1 MPAQCSPG
9 SIHRAEAL
17 ARALPRLN
25 SPKLTAPRRTAL
37 RISRR
42 GLLIGAGA
50 AGGLVLGFQF
60 VPRRYASAL
69 VAGAGEEVIDSFI
82 RIAKDGAI
90 SVAVPVCEMGQGI
103 TTLAAQIVAV
113 ELGADWRRMG
123 IEPAPIARQYGD
135 PVLAARWAAL
145 WAPSWLP
152 FLPALAETL
161 AGALASTPG
170 TSLARREAEH
180 EPMMITAEGTALA
193 AFEAPLRAAAATL
206 RALLLQAAAAKWGVA
221 WETCDTAGHC
231 VVQAGSG
238 QSGRKLAFAELLPDM
253 MRFAPPDP
261 PVLRAVPAAE
271 RPGRFPEGA
280 PPRFPRLDLPAKV
293 DGSFVFAGDV
303 RLPDMLYAAVAH
315 GPQGDCVLASYD
327 KQAAAAVKGLV
338 RVVHT
343 RRWLAAVATTW
354 HAASKA
360 VAAMEPRFKAVG
372 RIADSSAIEQQL
384 DLALRKGA
392 AVRVAADGNPDALL
406 AASGAGN
413 PTLTARYDI
422 EPALHAPLETATAT
436 ARLRGGKL
444 DLWIATQAPE
454 MARRAAA
461 RAAGVRRRDVIV
473 YPMHAGGSFDARLD
487 MRIAGE
493 AAALA
498 KVTGRP
504 VQVMWSRWQESL
516 SSYPRTPVA
525 ALVSAA
531 FGPGKQQ
538 LLGWRTRMALPATAQ
553 EAGGR
558 LLGEL
563 SAADALAAVR
573 GKSDALACEGA
584 YPLYAIPER
593 AVEHVPAALALPTA
607 RYRGNAHGY
616 SAFITESFI
625 DECAHFAGREPM
637 SFRVG
642 MLGGQP
648 RLAACLTGAAR
659 LAMWGGGADAS
670 GQGIACHR
678 MDLAA
683 GEGLRSGF
691 IAVVATAR
699 QEAGAV
705 RVEQLTAY
713 VDIGRIVNVD
723 VARQQV
729 EGGLLFGLAQ
739 AIGGSSSYHA
749 GLPTNGRLAQLGL
762 PLLADCP
769 KIDIAFAESNEQP
782 FDPGEIAA
790 VAVAPAIA
798 NALFSATGL
807 RFRRLPL
814 LSEGL

>member
-1 MPAQCSPG
+1 MPSLTLP
-9 SIHRAEAL
+9 SL
-17 ARALPRLN
+17 TLPRL
-25 SPKLTAPRRTAL
+25 T
-37 RISRR
+37 RR

-50 AGGLVLGFQF
+50 AGSLVLGFQF

-69 VAGAGEEVIDSFI
+69 VAGEGEQVIDSFI

-113 ELGADWRRMG
+113 ELGADWRRVG
-123 IEPAPIARQYGD
+123 TEPAPIARQYGD

-152 FLPALAETL
+152 FLPGLAE
-161 AGALASTPG
+161 APES
-170 TSLARREAEH
+170 SLARREAEH

-193 AFEAPLRAAAATL
+193 AFEAPLRAAAAAL
-206 RALLLQAAAAKWGVA
+206 RALLMQAAAAKWGVT
-221 WETCDTAGHC
+221 WETCDTAEHC
-231 VVQAGSG
+231 VVQGW
-238 QSGRKLAFAELLPDM
+238 RKLAFAALLPDII
-253 MRFAPPDP
+253 RFDPPDP
-261 PVLRAVPAAE
+261 PVLRAGSAAE
-271 RPGRFPEGA
+271 KPGQFPEGA

-303 RLPDMLYAAVAH
+303 RLPDMLFAAIAH

-327 KQAAAAVKGLV
+327 AKAAAAVKGLV

-354 HAASKA
+354 HAANKA

-372 RIADSSAIEQQL
+372 RIADSIPIEQQL

-406 AASGAGN
+406 AAPDAGTPKAAT
-413 PTLTARYDI
+413 PTLTSRYDI
-422 EPALHAPLETATAT
+422 ESALHAPLETATAT
-436 ARLRGGKL
+436 ARLRGGML
-444 DLWIATQAPE
+444 ELWIASQAPE
-454 MARRAAA
+454 LARRAAA
-461 RAAGVRRRDVIV
+461 RAAGVRRRDVVV

-487 MRIAGE
+487 VRIAGE

-504 VQVMWSRWQESL
+504 VQVMWSRWQETL
-516 SSYPRTPVA
+516 SGYPRTPVA
-525 ALVSAA
+525 AVVSAA

-538 LLGWRTRMALPATAQ
+538 LLGWRTRMALPATAL

-563 SAADALAAVR
+563 SAADALASAR
-573 GKSDALACEGA
+573 GKSDALACDGA
-584 YPLYAIPER
+584 FPLYAIPER

-678 MDLAA
+678 MDLNAP
-683 GEGLRSGF
+683 EGLRSGF

-729 EGGLLFGLAQ
+729 EGGLVFGLAQ
-739 AIGGSSSYHA
+739 AVGGSTGYRA
-749 GLPTNGRLAQLGL
+749 GLPTAGRLAQLGL

>member
-1 MPAQCSPG
+1 M
-9 SIHRAEAL
+9 
-17 ARALPRLN
+17 
-25 SPKLTAPRRTAL
+25 
-37 RISRR
+37 
-42 GLLIGAGA
+42 LIGAGA
-50 AGGLVLGFQF
+50 AGGLLLGFQL

-69 VAGAGEEVIDSFI
+69 VAGEGEHVIDSYI

-123 IEPAPIARQYGD
+123 TEPAPIARGYGD

-145 WAPSWLP
+145 WTPPWLP
-152 FLPALAETL
+152 FLPGMAD
-161 AGALASTPG
+161 TPDKLLVRWE
-170 TSLARREAEH
+170 SEQ

-206 RALLLQAAAAKWGVA
+206 RALLMQAAATKWGLA
-221 WETCDTAGHC
+221 WETCDTAAHC
-231 VVQAGSG
+231 VVQG
-238 QSGRKLAFAELLPDM
+238 GRKLAFAELLPEITGFD
-253 MRFAPPDP
+253 PPDP
-261 PVLRAVPAAE
+261 PVLRAVAAAE
-271 RPGRFPEGA
+271 KPGQFPEGA
-280 PPRFPRLDLPAKV
+280 RLRFPRLDLPAKV

-303 RLPDMLYAAVAH
+303 RLPDMLHAAVAH
-315 GPQGDCVLASYD
+315 GPQGDCILASYD
-327 KQAAAAVKGLV
+327 TKAAAGIKGLV

-343 RRWLAAVATTW
+343 RRWLAAVATTS

-360 VAAMEPRFKAVG
+360 LAAMEPRFKAIG
-372 RIADSSAIEQQL
+372 RIADSIAIERQL

-406 AASGAGN
+406 AGPGAGLSGAAA
-413 PTLTARYDI
+413 PSLTSRYDI
-422 EPALHAPLETATAT
+422 EPAVHAPLETATAT
-436 ARLRGGKL
+436 ARLRAGKL
-444 DLWIATQAPE
+444 ELWIATQAPE
-454 MARRAAA
+454 LARRAAA
-461 RAAGVRRRDVIV
+461 RTAGVPRRNVVV

-487 MRIAGE
+487 VRIAGE

-538 LLGWRTRMALPATAQ
+538 LLGWRTRMALPATAL
-553 EAGGR
+553 EAGAR
-558 LLGEL
+558 LLGEM
-563 SAADALAAVR
+563 SAADALASAH
-573 GKSDALACEGA
+573 GKSDVAACEGA
-584 YPLYAIPER
+584 FPLYAIPER
-593 AVEHVPAALALPTA
+593 AVEHVPVALALPTA

-678 MDLAA
+678 MDLSAR
-683 GEGLRSGF
+683 EGLRSGF

-705 RVEQLTAY
+705 RVERLSAF

-729 EGGLLFGLAQ
+729 EGGLVFGLAQ
-739 AIGGSSSYHA
+739 AIGGSTGYRA
-749 GLPTNGRLAQLGL
+749 GLPTAGRLAQLGL

-769 KIDIAFAESNEQP
+769 KIDIAFGESNEQP
-782 FDPGEIAA
+782 FDPGELAA